1 MSYSILTSE
10 EKRLYILYLDYIF
23 SVYLNISVTDFRI
36 LLLRT
41 TKYFDV
47 NPIVFIYASTLNEIY
62 GSQNVTIF
70 DLINKVTDV
79 FFADNMENKN
89 LFFDNI
95 EKLFNI
101 NIDLN
106 NIDIDFI
113 KDNINENI
121 KNELINLFSLLT

>member
-1 MSYSILTSE
+1 MSYNILTPE

-23 SVYLNISVTDFRI
+23 SIYLNISVNDFRF

-47 NPIVFIYASTLNEIY
+47 SPIVFIYASTINEIC
-62 GSQNVTIF
+62 GSQNITFF
-70 DLINKVTDV
+70 DLIDKISNI

-89 LFFDNI
+89 LFCDDI
-95 EKLFNI
+95 ERLFNI
-101 NIDLN
+101 VPNLN

-113 KDNINENI
+113 KNNINQNI
-121 KNELINLFSLLT
+121 QNELINLFS

>member
-1 MSYSILTSE
+1 MSYNILTPE

-47 NPIVFIYASTLNEIY
+47 SPVVFVYASTLNEIY
-62 GSQNVTIF
+62 GDQNSTFF
-70 DLINKVTDV
+70 DLIDKISNV

-89 LFFDNI
+89 LFCDDI
-95 EKLFNI
+95 DKLFNI

-106 NIDIDFI
+106 NIDIEFI

-121 KNELINLFSLLT
+121 QNELINILS

>member
-1 MSYSILTSE
+1 MSFNILTPE
-10 EKRLYILYLDYIF
+10 EKRLYILYLDHIF
-23 SVYLNISVTDFRI
+23 SVYLNISVTDFRV

-47 NPIVFIYASTLNEIY
+47 SPAVLVYASTLNEIY
-62 GSQNVTIF
+62 GDQNSTIF
-70 DLINKVTDV
+70 DLINKISNV
-79 FFADNMENKN
+79 FFADNIENKK

-95 EKLFNI
+95 DQLFNI

-113 KDNINENI
+113 RYNINENI
-121 KNELINLFSLLT
+121 QNELQNILS

>member
-1 MSYSILTSE
+1 MSYKILTAE

-23 SVYLNISVTDFRI
+23 SVYLNISVTDFRV
-36 LLLRT
+36 LLLKT

-47 NPIVFIYASTLNEIY
+47 SPVIFIYALTINEIC
-62 GSQNVTIF
+62 GSQNITFF
-70 DLINKVTDV
+70 DLIDKISNI

-89 LFFDNI
+89 LFCNDIN
-95 EKLFNI
+95 KLCNI

-121 KNELINLFSLLT
+121 QNELINILS

>member
-1 MSYSILTSE
+1 MSYNILTPE
-10 EKRLYILYLDYIF
+10 EKRLYMLYLDYIF

-47 NPIVFIYASTLNEIY
+47 SPVVFVYASTLNEIY
-62 GSQNVTIF
+62 GDQNSTFF
-70 DLINKVTDV
+70 DLIDKISNV

-89 LFFDNI
+89 LFCEDIN
-95 EKLFNI
+95 KLFNI

-113 KDNINENI
+113 RYNINENI
-121 KNELINLFSLLT
+121 QNELINILS

>member
-1 MSYSILTSE
+1 MSYNILTPE

-47 NPIVFIYASTLNEIY
+47 SPVVFVYASTLNEIY
-62 GSQNVTIF
+62 GDQNSTFF
-70 DLINKVTDV
+70 DLIDKISNV
-79 FFADNMENKN
+79 FFADNIENKN
-89 LFFDNI
+89 LFCDDI
-95 EKLFNI
+95 DKLFNI

-113 KDNINENI
+113 RYNINENI
-121 KNELINLFSLLT
+121 QNELINILS

>member
-1 MSYSILTSE
+1 MSFNILTPE

-47 NPIVFIYASTLNEIY
+47 SPVVFVYASTLNEIY
-62 GSQNVTIF
+62 GDQNSTFF
-70 DLINKVTDV
+70 DLIDKISNV
-79 FFADNMENKN
+79 FFADNMENKK

-95 EKLFNI
+95 DQLFNI

-113 KDNINENI
+113 RYNINENI
-121 KNELINLFSLLT
+121 QNELINILS